1 GVPCSNRFRRLRI
14 FMKQGT
20 LIFDMKGRLLY
31 YNEDA
36 ADLFPPSRESGKNPR
51 TPLKLPKEI
60 TSLVQQNSKD
70 PPGQTNEKNG
80 PDLAFIT
87 LGGTINLQLRCFPV
101 GKFGSP
107 EKKSHLVIIA
117 ETPGRELVFDFN
129 GAGAKFQLSR
139 REIEVLRLLCEG
151 RSNKNIGQTL
161 FICEQTVKDHV
172 KHIMQKMGAHSRN
185 QVMVKLLKGDDA
197 APLMA

>member
-1 GVPCSNRFRRLRI
+1 
-14 FMKQGT
+14 MKLGT

-31 YNEDA
+31 FNEDA

-51 TPLKLPKEI
+51 TPLNLPKEI

-70 PPGQTNEKNG
+70 SPGQANEKNG
-80 PDLAFIT
+80 PELAFIT
-87 LGGTINLQLRCFPV
+87 LEGTINLQLRCFRL
-101 GKFGSP
+101 GRAGSS
-107 EKKSHLVIIA
+107 EKKSHLVILA
-117 ETPGRELVFDFN
+117 ETPGRELVFGFD

-161 FICEQTVKDHV
+161 FISEQTVKDHV

-185 QVMVKLLKGDDA
+185 QVMAKLLNRDDDA
-197 APLMA
+197 PLLA